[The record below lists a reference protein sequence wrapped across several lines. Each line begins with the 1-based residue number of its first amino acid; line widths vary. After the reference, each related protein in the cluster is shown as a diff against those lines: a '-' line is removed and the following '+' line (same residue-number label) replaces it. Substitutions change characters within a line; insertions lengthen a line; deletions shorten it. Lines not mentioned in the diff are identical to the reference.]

1 MTTIT
6 ELVDGQT
13 MSWAEYTAIGDE
25 PRAEYVDGKLV
36 MSPSPRRVHQTVS
49 LNLSMALRAAAP
61 ATLAVVQAWSWK
73 VGADE
78 FIPDVMVHPRTDED
92 LRFTGTPVLAVEI
105 LSSNR
110 STDLITKTF
119 KYAAAGL
126 PHFWVVDPRDAMLH
140 AYVLDAGAYRLE
152 ARITS
157 DAPGELAAG
166 AMTVTVDVAALLDG

>member
-1 MTTIT
+1 MTTTT
-6 ELVDGQT
+6 ELIDGQM
-13 MSWAEYTAIGDE
+13 MSWEEYATLGDQ
-25 PRAEYVDGKLV
+25 PRAEYVDGRLV
-36 MSPSPRRVHQTVS
+36 MSPSPRRVDQTGS
-49 LNLSMALRAAAP
+49 LNLSIALRAAAP
-61 ATLAVVQAWSWK
+61 RTLAVAQAWSWK

-126 PHFWVVDPRDAMLH
+126 PHLWIIDPRDEVLN
-140 AYVLDAGAYRLE
+140 AYVLDGGAYRLE
-152 ARITS
+152 AQITS
-157 DAPGELAAG
+157 DALGEVSVG
-166 AMTVTVDVAALLDG
+166 PMTVTVDVAALLDG